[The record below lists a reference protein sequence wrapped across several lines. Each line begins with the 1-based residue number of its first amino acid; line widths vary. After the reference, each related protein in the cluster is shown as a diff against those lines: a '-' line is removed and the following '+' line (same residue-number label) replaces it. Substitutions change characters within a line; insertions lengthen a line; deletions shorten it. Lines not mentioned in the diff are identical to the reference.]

1 MPQFNLKKI
10 MNRKNTI
17 NMCPSHLQ
25 QVFFHKYTSS
35 TNFSTIDIFGK
46 ASFKQRAIPP
56 KQMTI
61 ALLFLN
67 FYY

>member
-1 MPQFNLKKI
+1 
-10 MNRKNTI
+10 
-17 NMCPSHLQ
+17 MCPSHLK
-25 QVFFHKYTSS
+25 QVFFHKPTSS

-46 ASFKQRAIPP
+46 AIFKQRAIPP